1 MNKYVLRDYQKKAKS
16 WTYKA
21 INEGHKYVINW
32 ITTGGGKGLLMPD
45 YAMDALNKDKKVLVV
60 MRRRDLIFQTRD
72 NFKKYRNINASI
84 IMGNERG
91 YDPKNPRDTRDRFVI
106 DAFTK
111 AVIDKDFE
119 ILFEKDWDEDITTD
133 FLRAAKAE
141 TKDDVPSR
149 TA

>member
-1 MNKYVLRDYQKKAKS
+1 MGITGYINDRAERQQYSIVPIKVAIRNVFGSVPTTREEFADVRNTLRKNPDLREEVVQRAKS
-16 WTYKA
+16 Y
-21 INEGHKYVINW
+21 I
-32 ITTGGGKGLLMPD
+32 P
-45 YAMDALNKDKKVLVV
+45 
-60 MRRRDLIFQTRD
+60 
-72 NFKKYRNINASI
+72 S
-84 IMGNERG
+84 G

-141 TKDDVPSR
+141 TKDDVPIDR
-149 TA
+149 DWEMHR